1 MSYLADKLLTKHNRK
16 SFNCGNVLLDNYIKT
31 QVNQD
36 IRRKLAACFV
46 VANEKD
52 EVKGYYTLSNDAIPM
67 EDAPDDVKSKMPKG
81 YRNLP
86 VTLLGRLA
94 VDEKS
99 KGRGLG
105 EQLLIDAL
113 KRSFDLSDTIASHAI
128 IVDPI
133 DEQAANF
140 YKKYGFLRLDSGR
153 MFLPMKTIED
163 LMKHS
168 RKG

>member
-1 MSYLADKLLTKHNRK
+1 MSYLVDKLSTKHNRK
-16 SFNCGNVLLDNYIKT
+16 AFNCGKVPLDNYIKT

-36 IRRKLAACFV
+36 IKRRLAACFV
-46 VANEKD
+46 VVNEKD

-81 YRNLP
+81 YGNLP

-99 KGRGLG
+99 KGQGLG

-128 IVDPI
+128 VVDPI

-140 YKKYGFLRLDSGR
+140 YKKYGFLTLDSGR
-153 MFLPMKTIED
+153 MFLPMKTVQE
-163 LMKHS
+163 LMK
-168 RKG
+168 

>member
-1 MSYLADKLLTKHNRK
+1 MSYLADKLSTKHNRK
-16 SFNCGNVLLDNYIKT
+16 GFNCGKVPLDNYIKT

-36 IRRKLAACFV
+36 IKRRLAACFV
-46 VANEKD
+46 VVNEKD

-81 YRNLP
+81 YGHLP

-94 VDEKS
+94 IDEKS
-99 KGRGLG
+99 KGQGLG

-113 KRSFDLSDTIASHAI
+113 KRSVDLSDYIASHAI
-128 IVDPI
+128 VVDPI

-140 YKKYGFLRLDSGR
+140 YKKYGFLALDSGR
-153 MFLPMKTIED
+153 MFLPMKSVQE
-163 LMKHS
+163 LVK
-168 RKG
+168 

>member
-1 MSYLADKLLTKHNRK
+1 MSYLAGKLSTKHNRK
-16 SFNCGNVLLDNYIKT
+16 GFNCGKVPLDNYIKT

-36 IRRKLAACFV
+36 IKRRLAACFV
-46 VANEKD
+46 VVNEKD
-52 EVKGYYTLSNDAIPM
+52 EVKGYYTLSNDAILM

-81 YRNLP
+81 YGNLP

-99 KGRGLG
+99 KGQGLG

-113 KRSFDLSDTIASHAI
+113 KRSFDLSDIIASHAI

-133 DEQAANF
+133 DEIAANF
-140 YKKYGFLRLDSGR
+140 YKKYGFITLDSGR
-153 MFLPMKTIED
+153 MFLPMKTVEE
-163 LMKHS
+163 LMK
-168 RKG
+168 